1 MKTLHI
7 GPTLGNMR
15 NIDYRQH
22 MRGAALIEVL
32 VAIFLLAVGL
42 LAMAALTVNA
52 TNYNKM
58 AQIRGTGTM
67 LVNDY
72 AERARANILGFDRG
86 QYAKTTAINSALPT
100 PNLPSVNLTEAAA
113 ADAMAA
119 YDEAEWLQEVASR
132 LPQGSAYVT
141 VEVPAS
147 AGDRG
152 MRTMNVWLS
161 WQEPDSKIDLLN
173 ASPADCPVAANAP
186 SGTRCMFFRV
196 AI

>member
-1 MKTLHI
+1 MKQNQNTKLHSA
-7 GPTLGNMR
+7 
-15 NIDYRQH
+15 
-22 MRGAALIEVL
+22 RGAALIEVL

-72 AERARANILGFDRG
+72 AERARANLLGFDRG
-86 QYAKTTAINSALPT
+86 HYAKATAFNSALAT
-100 PNLPSVNLTEAAA
+100 PSLPGISDTGAVAAENM
-113 ADAMAA
+113 ADF
-119 YDEAEWLQEVASR
+119 DQAEWLQEVANR
-132 LPQGSAYVT
+132 LPQGRAYVT
-141 VEVPAS
+141 VEVPTN

-152 MRTMNVWLS
+152 MRAMNVWLS
-161 WQEPDSKIDLLN
+161 WQEQASKIDLFN
-173 ASPADCPVAANAP
+173 VSPATCPVGASALT
-186 SGTRCMFFRV
+186 GTQCMFFRV